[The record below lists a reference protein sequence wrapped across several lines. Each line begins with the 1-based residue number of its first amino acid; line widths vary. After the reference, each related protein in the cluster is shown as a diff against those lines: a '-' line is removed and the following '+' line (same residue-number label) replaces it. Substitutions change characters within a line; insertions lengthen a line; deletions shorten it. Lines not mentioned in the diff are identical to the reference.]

1 MARAIKFN
9 QTQIK
14 IALGYATQTVT
25 PSKIERTDPRAP
37 VFTSAKHGLA
47 TGDVIFLSG
56 TDYSTASGYF
66 SVAVSDE
73 NTFTVSRPDFSL
85 LSASDLAKLVYAKAE
100 MSGLCEAKDIDITP
114 FSVDYENVTTN
125 CDEVSHEE
133 GTVKAGEGSMNI
145 YWSMDKELHL
155 KLEEMGQN
163 QTDTYF
169 QFRQPKGKRVRGYQC
184 TVSAFS
190 YSGEAD
196 SNYSGRVGVKFQ
208 SLKHDVLLP

>member
-14 IALGYATQTVT
+14 IALGYATQTVK
-25 PSKIERTDPRAP
+25 PSKIDPADPRAP

-85 LSASDLAKLVYAKAE
+85 LSAADLAKLVYAKAE

-114 FSVDYENVTTN
+114 FSVDYETVTTKPN
-125 CDEVSHEE
+125 RHLFPISP
-133 GTVKAGEGSMNI
+133 AQRQARAWLSM
-145 YWSMDKELHL
+145 H
-155 KLEEMGQN
+155 
-163 QTDTYF
+163 
-169 QFRQPKGKRVRGYQC
+169 
-184 TVSAFS
+184 
-190 YSGEAD
+190 
-196 SNYSGRVGVKFQ
+196 RVGI
-208 SLKHDVLLP
+208 